1 MSVLLNER
9 QFTTYT
15 NQCKTEDGGINM
27 CEAFALMR
35 EEASLQG
42 EARGRSELI
51 SSLICK
57 QYAKGIPVPQIADL
71 LDCEESYVEMVLRS
85 M

>member
-1 MSVLLNER
+1 
-9 QFTTYT
+9 
-15 NQCKTEDGGINM
+15 M

-35 EEASLQG
+35 EEASLQGEARG

-57 QYAKGIPVPQIADL
+57 QYAKGISIPQIADL
-71 LDCEESYVEMVLRS
+71 LDCEESYVEMVLQS